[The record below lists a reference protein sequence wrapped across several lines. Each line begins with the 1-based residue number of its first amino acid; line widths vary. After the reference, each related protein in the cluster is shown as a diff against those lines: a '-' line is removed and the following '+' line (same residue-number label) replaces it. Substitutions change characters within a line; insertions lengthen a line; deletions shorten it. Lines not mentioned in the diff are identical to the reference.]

1 MFMLWDWTWIIL
13 LPAVILGI
21 YAQARVS
28 AAFSK
33 WSRVAARRG
42 MTGADAASFLLR
54 AAGIYDV
61 QIEPS
66 RGFLSDHYDPRQK
79 VLRLSPEVYG
89 RSSIAAIGVAAH
101 EAGHAIQHA
110 EQYPALALRN
120 ALVPLASMS
129 NLWILLFFIGFL
141 FASPTLQNLGILL
154 FGATVLFMLFTLP
167 VEFDASRRA
176 LRALDETGLLAEDEL
191 RGARQV
197 LSAAAMTYVAA
208 ALMAVLQLLRLMML
222 RRED

>member
-1 MFMLWDWTWIIL
+1 MLWDWTWIIL

>member
-1 MFMLWDWTWIIL
+1 MLWDWTWIIL
-13 LPAVILGI
+13 LPAVALGL

-42 MTGADAASFLLR
+42 LTGAQAAEFLLR

-61 QIEPS
+61 RIEPT
-66 RGFLSDHYDPRQK
+66 RGMLTDHYDPTRK
-79 VLRLSPEVYG
+79 VLRLSPEVYS
-89 RSSIAAIGVAAH
+89 RPTIAAIGVAAH

-110 EQYPALALRN
+110 QHYPALALRN
-120 ALVPLASMS
+120 ALVPLAGMS

-154 FGATVLFMLFTLP
+154 FGGTVLFMLFTLP

-176 LRALDETGLLAEDEL
+176 LRALDETGLLAADEL
-191 RGARQV
+191 QGAREV
-197 LSAAAMTYVAA
+197 LNAAAMTYVAA
-208 ALMAVLQLLRLMML
+208 ALMAVLQLVRLMLL